1 MSDIFT
7 GIDIGGS
14 NIKFG
19 LVESNG
25 NLLEKKKVPVK
36 ELRASGV
43 LVDNLIGAIT
53 TWLKDH
59 PQVQHAGIGVPG
71 MISQNRRDLIALPNM
86 PELNGL
92 NLIDLLEQQN
102 PGIQFELENDANAAA
117 LGEYYFSGQKLPENF
132 LLVTLGTGIGSGLII
147 DHKIFKGAD
156 GNGLELGHIVAGNG
170 KSIEQNI
177 GKAGF
182 YAKAKELLKEHK
194 GKSLLH
200 KADKIDDDVLLNAAR
215 DDDRVAM
222 DAFAYY
228 GKYLGEAL
236 STAAYILD
244 VKTFIIGGGVA
255 KAYPFMQE
263 NVLKS
268 MRKFLTPYYLDKLD
282 IRLAVLRNNAGILG
296 AAALCFK

>member
-1 MSDIFT
+1 MEIFT

-14 NIKFG
+14 NLKFG
-19 LVESNG
+19 LVESDG
-25 NLLEKKKVPVK
+25 KLLEKKKVSVK
-36 ELRASGV
+36 DLRATG
-43 LVDNLIGAIT
+43 NLTENVVQAIN
-53 TWLKDH
+53 TWITDH
-59 PQVQHAGIGVPG
+59 PQVREVGIGVPG
-71 MISQNRRDLIALPNM
+71 MISNDRRTLVELANM

-92 NLIDLLEQQN
+92 PLVSLLEKANQ
-102 PGIQFELENDANAAA
+102 GVEFYLENDANAAA
-117 LGEYYFSGQKLPENF
+117 LGEYYFSGQPMPENF

-182 YAKAKELLKEHK
+182 YAKAKELMKEYK
-194 GKSLLH
+194 GKTILQKSE
-200 KADKIDDDVLLNAAR
+200 KIDDDILLDAAR
-215 DDDRVAM
+215 NDDPVAIK
-222 DAFAYY
+222 AFAYY

-236 STAAYILD
+236 ATAAYILD

-268 MRKFLTPYYLDKLD
+268 MHKFLTPYYLDKLD
-282 IRLAVLRNNAGILG
+282 IRLAVLRNNAGIMG